1 MTKDTV
7 FKHTD
12 GFEYKIQSIEAE
24 WVRATKLVNGK
35 PQKGRP
41 AKLARPLVEAV
52 FNPLGL
58 PVVIPVATQS
68 GVSTVTST
76 TSATAPVVN
85 TETDAEAAAKQAAK
99 EADNKR
105 FIAESLK
112 MMKDGGGVDLN
123 KEPGQDEISLPD
135 EEVTA
140 EVEDLSKVFE

>member
-1 MTKDTV
+1 MKKDDV
-7 FKHTD
+7 FTFTD
-12 GFEYKIQSIEAE
+12 GQSYKIQSLETE

-52 FNPLGL
+52 FNPHLAG
-58 PVVIPVATQS
+58 S
-68 GVSTVTST
+68 VTSQTQGSAPAVVAAT
-76 TSATAPVVN
+76 TPEKSDKEKA
-85 TETDAEAAAKQAAK
+85 AEQAAK

-105 FIAESLK
+105 FIAESLA

-123 KEPGQDEISLPD
+123 KEPGDDEIDLPD
-135 EEVTA
+135 EEVV

>member
-1 MTKDTV
+1 MQKDVV
-7 FKHTD
+7 FQLGD
-12 GFEYKIQSIEAE
+12 FSYKIQSIEQE

-58 PVVIPVATQS
+58 PAGPATT
-68 GVSTVTST
+68 TVTST
-76 TSATAPVVN
+76 TSAATPVVKSD
-85 TETDAEAAAKQAAK
+85 EEVAKEQAAK

-112 MMKDGGGVDLN
+112 MMKDAGGVDLN

>member
-1 MTKDTV
+1 MQKDTV

-12 GFEYKIQSIEAE
+12 GFDYKIQSIEQE

-58 PVVIPVATQS
+58 PAAPVTTA
-68 GVSTVTST
+68 VTST
-76 TSATAPVVN
+76 TSAATPTAKNDEEV
-85 TETDAEAAAKQAAK
+85 AKEQAAK

-112 MMKDGGGVDLN
+112 LMKDGGGVDLN
-123 KEPGQDEISLPD
+123 KEPGDDEITLPD
-135 EEVTA
+135 EETA
-140 EVEDLSKVFE
+140 ETEDLSKVFE